1 MARVTQERALAGA
14 LDGGATRG
22 EGRSMRAQ
30 YLCLVGV
37 MCISVEVKARGKVL
51 WMSMVHRKGV
61 GRIGVVGG
69 ALF

>member
-1 MARVTQERALAGA
+1 MTQERALAGA

-22 EGRSMRAQ
+22 KGRSVRAQ

-37 MCISVEVKARGKVL
+37 MCISVEVNARGGNVL
-51 WMSMVHRKGV
+51 CMSMVQRKGV